1 MLNGVPNRHTK
12 LQTVVYQGTLGSS
25 VDGARGLSAKTVSL
39 CTEDLP
45 FQGQPQMFFDPRVSS
60 HYLSDL
66 PLLQISEVGT
76 PADYSD
82 SPQDYFL
89 WIRVVP
95 KSVSLPISLA
105 NSPHSTSSIYKVKE
119 HLATTSS
126 VNEMCFP
133 SWGKN
138 NQGSFTSISGEGCG
152 DSCSPEFFPSFSTQ
166 HPLDLK
172 ISIHPSGCTTTAS
185 HVMGTQF
192 MHHMNRSW
200 NNGV

>member
-1 MLNGVPNRHTK
+1 
-12 LQTVVYQGTLGSS
+12 
-25 VDGARGLSAKTVSL
+25 
-39 CTEDLP
+39 
-45 FQGQPQMFFDPRVSS
+45 MFFDPIISFRIYS

-66 PLLQISEVGT
+66 LLLQISEVGT
-76 PADYSD
+76 PPDYSD
-82 SPQDYFL
+82 FPHDYFL

-105 NSPHSTSSIYKVKE
+105 NSPHSTSSIYKIKE

-126 VNEMCFP
+126 ANEMCFP

-138 NQGSFTSISGEGCG
+138 NQGSFSSISGEGWG
-152 DSCSPEFFPSFSTQ
+152 DSCSPEFLPSFSTQ

-172 ISIHPSGCTTTAS
+172 ISIHPSGWTTTAS

-192 MHHMNRSW
+192 MHHMNHSW
-200 NNGV
+200 NNSV